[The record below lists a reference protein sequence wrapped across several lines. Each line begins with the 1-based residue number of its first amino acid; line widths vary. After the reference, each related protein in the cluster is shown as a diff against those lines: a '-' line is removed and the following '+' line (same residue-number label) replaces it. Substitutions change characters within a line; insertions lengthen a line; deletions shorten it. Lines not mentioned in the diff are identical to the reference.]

1 MTGSLA
7 GAIEFIRLEETL
19 REFADGEKFL
29 YIANPGNWGDGLIRF
44 STERFFRRI
53 GLDYISIGLRKAASL
68 SPNELRA
75 AAASSTVKVVYGG
88 GGAFLEGYD
97 IPRQF
102 RRMVKRT
109 DRVLVLPHTFAMP
122 AEELRL
128 RKTDVLFRRDQSGS
142 KEFAPAS
149 LFCHDMA
156 LSLNTIVPMANGSG
170 AGFFIRGDAEKVS
183 GIIVPEANRD
193 ISAEGTES
201 TPMADF
207 LDAIGRFEIVHTN
220 RLHVAIAAALMGRQV
235 HLYANSYFKNRAI
248 YDASLRSAFP
258 NVTFHDDYA
267 AFPTQSE
274 GARTT

>member
-19 REFADGEKFL
+19 RAFADGERLLFVV
-29 YIANPGNWGDGLIRF
+29 NRGNWGDGLIRYA
-44 STERFFRRI
+44 TERFFRRM
-53 GLDYISIGLRKAASL
+53 GLDYTSISLRDARSMG
-68 SPNELRA
+68 PDDLRA
-75 AAASSTVKVVYGG
+75 TTGSSRVRLVFSG
-88 GGAFLEGYD
+88 GGAFLESYD

-102 RRMVKRT
+102 RRLVKKT
-109 DRVLVLPHTFAMP
+109 DQVLVLPHTFAMP
-122 AEELRL
+122 VEELRL
-128 RKTDVLFRRDQSGS
+128 RKTDILFRRDQSGS
-142 KEFAPAS
+142 TRFAPEAV
-149 LFCHDMA
+149 FCHDMA
-156 LSLNTIVPMANGSG
+156 LSLDCISPLVDGCG
-170 AGFFIRGDAEKVS
+170 VGFFMRGDIEKVG
-183 GIIVPEANRD
+183 GITVPEGNRD
-193 ISAEGTES
+193 ISAEGTET

-207 LDAIGRFEIVHTN
+207 LEAIGRFEIVHTN